1 MKRLL
6 LNTATLLLCAGIAAC
21 SSVKQPDDAKSVAR
35 AEQKASTKAWLDAQ
49 EPRLRDALRGSHFE
63 VSRRDDLLVVTVP
76 VDASF
81 NPDRPSMLLP
91 VTLGPVTK
99 VAKLVEKDGKTS
111 VLLLGHGDNSGTAA
125 ASRKLSEERARSVAA
140 IFRLSGLGGDRL
152 MYKGMGSDL
161 PRVGN
166 DSKDG
171 RARNRRV
178 EMLLTPRG
186 TLPSVLAQYTT
197 AGKKLV
203 VADQVK

>member
-1 MKRLL
+1 MKRLIL
-6 LNTATLLLCAGIAAC
+6 KTATLLLCMGITAC
-21 SSVKQPDDAKSVAR
+21 SSVKQPDSKPVAKV
-35 AEQKASTKAWLDAQ
+35 STKAWLDDQ
-49 EPRLRDALRGSHFE
+49 EPRLRDVLKGSHFE
-63 VSRRDDLLVVTVP
+63 VSRRDDLLVVTAP
-76 VDASF
+76 VDNSF

-91 VTLGPVTK
+91 ATLGPVTK
-99 VAKLVEKDGKTS
+99 VAKLLEKDGKTS
-111 VLLLGHGDNSGTAA
+111 VLLLGHGDNSGAAA
-125 ASRKLSEERARSVAA
+125 ASRRLSEERARAMAA

-161 PRVGN
+161 PRVSN

-171 RARNRRV
+171 RARNRRI

-197 AGKKLV
+197 SGKKLV